1 MTDNADI
8 RRMFE
13 KVAQQNHELRR
24 RIEKLENAPADLRNA
39 AIDGGKGLLVNS
51 DDETIRL
58 GDNGIEYQDGPT
70 PFPPEPPF
78 VDAGGETVKIQ
89 HSGLDIYE
97 NIAPRDF
104 RRTQVHVSQDETFDP
119 SLSTLAGF
127 IDAPNGGMTH
137 RLPGGEWYIGVV
149 WETRSGKLSD
159 LSETVLADIAPL
171 VDADEIQEALDQAQE
186 RIDEAAA
193 EAQERFDELE
203 EKLGDVAGFD
213 PSEIEQELSEISN
226 GLNEAKQDAAN
237 MFEQFEGEI
246 APQALIDKLLAQ
258 EAWIGGALLKDGA
271 VEAEHITAS
280 ESLSAKIGEFLKL
293 SVVDL
298 VAGTGQIDEG
308 VIAKLWSD
316 VVVANMV
323 TAEEAFIGGALIK
336 DNTIDVAKIN
346 VTEQLTAAIAQFLEI
361 EAGMIKANAID
372 GMTITGSTL
381 QTMPEEQRGIKLRA
395 AQNDIVAYDQDR
407 QQSFHVDGTTGQ
419 LTAQGAEFR
428 EGSVIGSSVI
438 GGYVGTANTG
448 RRVYMEGTDLTA
460 KDSNNNTTAR
470 FGPSGIALLDP
481 AGNLQDIG
489 NHIYGSTTV
498 TALSGETRGRALN
511 SGRGPT
517 PGGAW
522 TQATFSPQFTAVSPR
537 VNVQATFTVDGVA
550 RAAGVETYFEFML
563 DCRTPS
569 NGGISGNTE
578 LINSIFYTGEPLMYM
593 PRSFTLQNT
602 ATLPSGLNLGDNY
615 RIRWS
620 ARGGGFES
628 SNGALRISNIQVTLT
643 PA

>member
-24 RIEKLENAPADLRNA
+24 RVEKLENAPADLRNA

-89 HSGLDIYE
+89 HSGLDVYE

-213 PSEIEQELSEISN
+213 PSEIEQELSEISD

-336 DNTIDVAKIN
+336 DNTIDVEKIN
-346 VTEQLTAAIAQFLEI
+346 VTEELTAAIGQFLTVKADMLE
-361 EAGMIKANAID
+361 ANAID

-381 QTMPEEQRGIKLRA
+381 QTMSEEQRGIKLRA
-395 AQNDIVAYDQDR
+395 AQNDIVAYDQDS

-419 LTAQGAEFR
+419 LTARDGE
-428 EGSVIGSSVI
+428 II
-438 GGYVGTANTG
+438 GGYIGTDDTG
-448 RRVYMEGTDLTA
+448 ERVYMQGNTLTA
-460 KDSNNNTTAR
+460 RDESNNITAR
-470 FGPSGIALLDP
+470 LGPSGLSLRDQG
-481 AGNLQDIG
+481 GNLQDIG
-489 NHIYGSTTV
+489 NHIYG
-498 TALSGETRGRALN
+498 AE
-511 SGRGPT
+511 
-517 PGGAW
+517 
-522 TQATFSPQFTAVSPR
+522 QFTAATGLNRGATVNSHSNYNTWGSWVTSTLSQESVITSNRYR
-537 VNVQATFTVDGVA
+537 VDVTFIIDGYA
-550 RAAGVETYFEFML
+550 RAASTQTVVQFMVQPNNLAGKLVEPRMNLF
-563 DCRTPS
+563 DR
-569 NGGISGNTE
+569 
-578 LINSIFYTGEPLMYM
+578 SIYTGDPLFAV
-593 PRSFTLQNT
+593 PRSFTLT
-602 ATLPSGLNLGDNY
+602 GT
-615 RIRWS
+615 
-620 ARGGGFES
+620 
-628 SNGALRISNIQVTLT
+628 VTLNEAWPVGT
-643 PA
+643 PYRVRYAARTQNFDGTVRINNISIMMQPI

>member
-78 VDAGGETVKIQ
+78 VDAGGEAVKIQ
-89 HSGLDIYE
+89 HSGLDVYE

-104 RRTQVHVSQDETFDP
+104 RRTQVHVSQDETFEP

-137 RLPGGEWYIGVV
+137 RLPGGEWYVGVV

-213 PSEIEQELSEISN
+213 PSEIEQELSEISD

-336 DNTIDVAKIN
+336 DNTIDVEKIN
-346 VTEQLTAAIAQFLEI
+346 VTEELTAAIGQFLTVKADMLE
-361 EAGMIKANAID
+361 ANAID
-372 GMTITGSTL
+372 GMTITGSTM

-395 AQNDIVAYDQDR
+395 AQNDLVAYDQDGKQR
-407 QQSFHVDGTTGQ
+407 VHIDGTTGHI
-419 LTAQGAEFR
+419 TAHNGEFR
-428 EGSVIGSSVI
+428 DGSVIGSSVI
-438 GGYVGTANTG
+438 GGYVGTASTG
-448 RRVYMEGTDLTA
+448 KRVYMEGESLTA
-460 KDSNNNTTAR
+460 RDANNDITAQL
-470 FGPSGIALLDP
+470 GPSGLALRD
-481 AGNLQDIG
+481 AGGTLQNIG
-489 NHIYGSTTV
+489 NHIYG
-498 TALSGETRGRALN
+498 AE
-511 SGRGPT
+511 
-517 PGGAW
+517 
-522 TQATFSPQFTAVSPR
+522 QFTAASGMNRGVTVNSASSANTWGSWVYGYLSKSSVITSNRYR
-537 VNVQATFTVDGVA
+537 VDVTFIIDGYA
-550 RAAGVETYFEFML
+550 RAAGTQTAVRFMVQPTDL
-563 DCRTPS
+563 NEHLVDPRM
-569 NGGISGNTE
+569 NFFDR
-578 LINSIFYTGEPLMYM
+578 SIYTGDPLFAV
-593 PRSFTLQNT
+593 PRSFTLT
-602 ATLPSGLNLGDNY
+602 GT
-615 RIRWS
+615 
-620 ARGGGFES
+620 
-628 SNGALRISNIQVTLT
+628 VTLNEAWPVGT
-643 PA
+643 PYRVRYAARTQNFDGTVRINNISIMMQPI

>member
-13 KVAQQNHELRR
+13 QVAKQNHELRR

-39 AIDGGKGLLVNS
+39 AIDGGKGLLVKS
-51 DDETIRL
+51 GDETVRL
-58 GDNGIEYQDGPT
+58 GDTGIEHQGGPT
-70 PFPPEPPF
+70 PFPPAPPF

-89 HSGLDIYE
+89 HSGLDVYE

-104 RRTQVHVSQDETFDP
+104 RRTQVHVSQTETFEP

-137 RLPGGEWYIGVV
+137 RLPGGEWYVGVV

-159 LSETVLADIAPL
+159 LSETVLADVAPL

-213 PSEIEQELSEISN
+213 PSEIEQELSEISD
-226 GLNEAKQDAAN
+226 GLNEARQDAAD

-308 VIAKLWSD
+308 VIEKLWSD

-336 DNTIDVAKIN
+336 DNTIDVEKIN
-346 VTEQLTAAIAQFLEI
+346 VTEELTAAVAQFLRVKADMLE
-361 EAGMIKANAID
+361 ANAID

-381 QTMPEEQRGIKLRA
+381 QTRPETEQGIKLRA
-395 AQNDIVAYDQDR
+395 AQNDLIAYDQDGKQR
-407 QQSFHVDGTTGQ
+407 VHIDGTTGSLQ
-419 LTAQGAEFR
+419 VRDGEI
-428 EGSVIGSSVI
+428 V
-438 GGYVGTANTG
+438 GGYIGTDDTG
-448 RRVYMEGTDLTA
+448 ERVYMQGTTLTA
-460 KDSNNNTTAR
+460 RDESNNITTQIGPGGLALQGPGGR
-470 FGPSGIALLDP
+470 LHEIGPHIFGSQFMTAGSGTGVTIPSGTSSTP
-481 AGNLQDIG
+481 S
-489 NHIYGSTTV
+489 GSW
-498 TALSGETRGRALN
+498 ASYN
-511 SGRGPT
+511 PS
-517 PGGAW
+517 
-522 TQATFSPQFTAVSPR
+522 QIFTAASTRYRCDV
-537 VNVQATFTVDGVA
+537 TFTVDGVA
-550 RAAGVETYFEFML
+550 IAAGRETYLEF
-563 DCRTPS
+563 DVQATTTS
-569 NGGISGNTE
+569 GGTLPGFLVE
-578 LINSIFYTGEPLMYM
+578 RVFYCGQPLMYM
-593 PRSFTLQNT
+593 PRAFTI
-602 ATLPSGLNLGDNY
+602 SGIANMPPEIAPGDQF
-615 RIRWS
+615 RLKWR
-620 ARGGGFES
+620 ARGGNFETS
-628 SNGALRISNIQVTLT
+628 GRGLRLSNLQFTLT